1 MSIKNIFLLFLMFN
15 PLISIA
21 NHLKLYTSAVII
33 EANIGENA
41 FPVKNEST
49 SPIMMLVTLEPLPE
63 DPEKIV
69 IITPPISRIEPYDT
83 QVVRFLLK
91 NTANL
96 KTERMARVKFESIPA
111 KGERVDNRIN
121 INIAQNIPIIVKPK
135 ELKRNYTPWKH
146 LQWKM
151 INNILTVYNPS
162 LYVIR
167 FHPRLTLLPS
177 KETVSLPSTYLL
189 PGKNLSV
196 NLPIRKRILTAVKLT
211 PASLY
216 NYMQKPVQL
225 SVSTSSSGA

>member
-1 MSIKNIFLLFLMFN
+1 MNIKNIFLLFLMFN

-21 NHLKLYTSAVII
+21 NHLKLHTSAVII

-41 FPVKNEST
+41 FPVKNESS
-49 SPIMMLVTLEPLPE
+49 SPIMMLITLESLPE

-91 NTANL
+91 NTTNL
-96 KTERMARVKFESIPA
+96 KSERMARVKFESIPA
-111 KGERVDNRIN
+111 KGGKVNNRIN
-121 INIAQNIPIIVKPK
+121 INIAQNIPIIIKPK
-135 ELKRNYTPWKH
+135 GLKRDYTPWKH
-146 LQWKM
+146 LQWKV
-151 INNILTVYNPS
+151 INSTLTVHNPS
-162 LYVIR
+162 LYVVR

-177 KETVSLPSTYLL
+177 QEIISLPSTYLL

-196 NLPIRKRILTAVKLT
+196 NLPIQKRTLTAVKLT

-216 NYMQKPVQL
+216 NYMQNPVQL
-225 SVSTSSSGA
+225 SVSILSPGA